1 MRCRAQWENRT
12 MLPNRTSSIRSLW
25 RVGEWYPSLLVIL
38 PINARSDSPWF
49 SLKLSLLLIRR
60 CSLSHIS
67 ACDTQSWSEISH
79 AGACSKLCWLFL
91 CIKMRTAVIY
101 FILFISPRL
110 LRNCQF
116 NPQLAKD
123 LAIWQYPIRNT

>member
-1 MRCRAQWENRT
+1 MENGI
-12 MLPNRTSSIRSLW
+12 LVSWFL
-25 RVGEWYPSLLVIL
+25 VLLS
-38 PINARSDSPWF
+38 INARSHSPWF

-79 AGACSKLCWLFL
+79 AGTCWKLCWLIL

-101 FILFISPRL
+101 FILFISARL

-116 NPQLAKD
+116 NPQLGKD
-123 LAIWQYPIRNT
+123 LAFWQYSIRNTQACWYHPQMRRHIYNIPVNM